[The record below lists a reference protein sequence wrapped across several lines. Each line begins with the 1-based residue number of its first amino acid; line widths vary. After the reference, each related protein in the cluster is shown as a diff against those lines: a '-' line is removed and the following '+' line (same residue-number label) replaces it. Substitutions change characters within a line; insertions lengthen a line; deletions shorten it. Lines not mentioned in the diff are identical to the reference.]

1 MQAFKEL
8 LLDLILS
15 ALSSFDTM
23 VNNATTALS
32 GAGGGMIDVAAV
44 WGEVLVFSELLKPFC
59 YFIIGICLF
68 IELAQVAQK
77 VDIIK
82 YEHGIKICIK
92 MVFAK
97 LCIDTAPSFLAACYG
112 QASLWIRSAV
122 NVGGYTSLGSTMS
135 TQIEQQFNAV
145 SGLWQVLGLF
155 LSVMLVALAVKV
167 CGLLIQVIAFGRMFE
182 LFVYL
187 AVSPLPCAFF
197 PLGDGTGGGFS
208 RITLKFFKSFIAV
221 CLQGVMIIVSIRI
234 FNMIIGTAFQN
245 MMHQATQAGS
255 ASGVITELCFT
266 MLLGAIV
273 LVMSV
278 SKCGTWARQIM
289 DAM

>member
-1 MQAFKEL
+1 MQAFKDL

-15 ALSSFDTM
+15 ALTSFDTM
-23 VNNATTALS
+23 VDNAAAALS
-32 GAGGGMIDVAAV
+32 GSGGMINVPAV
-44 WGEVLVFSELLKPFC
+44 WREVLAFSNLLKPFC

-97 LCIDTAPSFLAACYG
+97 LCIDIAPKFLEACYG
-112 QASLWIRSAV
+112 QASLWITSAL
-122 NVGGYTSLGSTMS
+122 NVGGYTNLGSMMS
-135 TQIEQQFNAV
+135 REITTQFNAV

-155 LSVMLVALAVKV
+155 LSVMLVALAIKV

-208 RITLKFFKSFIAV
+208 RITMKFFKSFIAV

-234 FNMIIGTAFQN
+234 FYMIIGTAFQS
-245 MMHQATQAGS
+245 MIAQATQAGS

-278 SKCGTWARQIM
+278 SKCGTWARQII